1 MDCLEGKVALS
12 PRGMEG
18 GGRGEDLKNWLGWL
32 NNLAGSISS
41 TRETPRG
48 TPKWAHFELLT
59 GRQSTTS
66 SHWLPGP
73 HFTEAIKAGNSGS
86 GATRGIQDSVQQQF
100 SHRAVI
106 YTKQERADTLRQIVP
121 PTHCW
126 QNGQLFNQKL
136 YITGNK
142 LGGVGAWGTHPQY
155 SQMNEQC
162 LSGETQMPRPL
173 NHNRSS
179 L

>member
-1 MDCLEGKVALS
+1 MAEPL
-12 PRGMEG
+12 GMEG
-18 GGRGEDLKNWLGWL
+18 CTQPPP
-32 NNLAGSISS
+32 LAGGIS
-41 TRETPRG
+41 TRERQQDECL
-48 TPKWAHFELLT
+48 KWPILN
-59 GRQSTTS
+59 S
-66 SHWLPGP
+66 SQGDKVQWVLGP
-73 HFTEAIKAGNSGS
+73 YFTEANNSVSSES
-86 GATRGIQDSVQQQF
+86 GAAREMQGSAQPWLT
-100 SHRAVI
+100 HRAAV